1 MRDDIATEL
10 EKYRE
15 YLGLLGRMQLDDQL
29 AGKVDVS
36 GVIQMSLFEVV
47 RSGWESRSEDERL
60 PFLRRVFANNLL
72 DEIRK
77 FRTEAR
83 DVKRERS
90 IEQAVEQ
97 SASKLNFWLRSD
109 HSTPSQKAVRAEDQ
123 LRLATAMLC
132 LSAAQR
138 QAIELHH
145 LKGWPL
151 DRIGTHM
158 EKTKGAVAALIFRGT
173 TKLRE
178 LLEKE
183 DGASKTPRGR
193 ITGDN
198 SETDSHSD

>member
-36 GVIQMSLFEVV
+36 GVVQLSLFEAV

-60 PFLRRVFANNLL
+60 PLLRRIFANNLL

-90 IEQAVEQ
+90 VEQAVEQ
-97 SASKLNFWLRSD
+97 SASRLNSWLRSD
-109 HSTPSQKAVRAEDQ
+109 CSTPSQKAVRAEEQ
-123 LRLATAMLC
+123 LRLATAMAC
-132 LSAAQR
+132 LPAAQR

-145 LKGWPL
+145 LQGMSL
-151 DRIGTHM
+151 EGIGKRM
-158 EKTKGAVAALIFRGT
+158 KKTKGAVAALIFRGT
-173 TKLRE
+173 KRLRE
-178 LLEKE
+178 LLE
-183 DGASKTPRGR
+183 
-193 ITGDN
+193 TGDV
-198 SETDSHSD
+198 

>member
-1 MRDDIATEL
+1 MCDDIAQEL

-36 GVIQMSLFEVV
+36 GVVQLSLFEVI

-60 PFLRRVFANNLL
+60 PLLRRVFANNLL

-109 HSTPSQKAVRAEDQ
+109 HSTPSQKAVKAEEQ
-123 LRLATAMLC
+123 LRLVTAMAC
-132 LSAAQR
+132 LPTGQR

-145 LKGWPL
+145 LQGLPL
-151 DRIGTHM
+151 ECIGERM
-158 EKTKGAVAALIFRGT
+158 KKNKGAVAALIFRGT
-173 TKLRE
+173 KKLRE

-183 DGASKTPRGR
+183 D
-193 ITGDN
+193 
-198 SETDSHSD
+198 E